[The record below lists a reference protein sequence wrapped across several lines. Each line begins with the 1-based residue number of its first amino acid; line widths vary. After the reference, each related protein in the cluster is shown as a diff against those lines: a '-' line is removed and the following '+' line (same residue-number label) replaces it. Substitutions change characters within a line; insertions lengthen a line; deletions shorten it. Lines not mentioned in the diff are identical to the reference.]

1 MADMK
6 IKLAIVGTRNPKLS
20 YKEWE
25 SLLLQE
31 VSPDDLELIV
41 SGGATGIDTY
51 AKLFAGYH
59 HIPLMEFIPDYAKYG
74 KLAPLH
80 RNKQIVKEAS
90 MVIAFP
96 SSESRGTFH
105 SISEARKM
113 HKQLIIKQI

>member
-1 MADMK
+1 ME

-31 VSPDDLELIV
+31 VSPDDLALIV

-80 RNKQIVKEAS
+80 RNKQILKDAT
-90 MVIAFP
+90 MVIVFS
-96 SSESRGTFH
+96 SSEYGGTCH
-105 SISEARKM
+105 SISDAGKM